1 MGCCVSASSRSTC
14 ISRSHGE
21 ANAVSLTCFET
32 GFCGTKKMNR
42 TFSDHVIAV
51 QNLPSVPNRVF
62 ANGKCRTSCILTQ
75 QGRKGVNQVAMI
87 VWEVRFYVRRCV
99 FDGHGPQGHLV
110 ARKVRDALPLKLLS
124 SMHSYQSRQNEYG
137 GSCLTGNSKK
147 TDGRDFEK
155 ERLNCSWRE
164 AFVKSYKAMDK
175 ELRSHPNLDC
185 FCSGTTAVTLVKQVR
200 EKQCLSSNFLAFI
213 EFMWFDL
220 TLLGPQPVHGI
231 YRRFSS
237 DNGIQGQQCYGRP
250 VPAGFEGNTA
260 TVSTEDQNWSG
271 VGDVTRVNSIVQ
283 LPRFSDG
290 RPNP

>member
-87 VWEVRFYVRRCV
+87 VWE
-99 FDGHGPQGHLV
+99 
-110 ARKVRDALPLKLLS
+110 
-124 SMHSYQSRQNEYG
+124 SRQNEYG

-185 FCSGTTAVTLVKQVR
+185 FCSGTTAVTLVKQALNLFMGYIGDSR
-200 EKQCLSSNFLAFI
+200 AIMGSKDSNGSMVAI
-213 EFMWFDL
+213 QL
-220 TLLGPQPVHGI
+220 TV
-231 YRRFSS
+231 
-237 DNGIQGQQCYGRP
+237 GRSQ
-250 VPAGFEGNTA
+250 
-260 TVSTEDQNWSG
+260 TVFPPLMGMLE
-271 VGDVTRVNSIVQ
+271 
-283 LPRFSDG
+283 
-290 RPNP
+290 